1 MANKSKN
8 FNNFGAELD
17 KVIAAAERGMEKA
30 VTALEADTK
39 LITHVQTGALKRSWM
54 HKTKSKN
61 GNVEGAVGSN
71 LVYAPYEDD
80 YHGNLSVA
88 LEDGKQQY
96 MDMIA
101 DEIKAGLGG

>member
-1 MANKSKN
+1 MAEKN
-8 FNNFGAELD
+8 FNKFRDELNRTLSVA
-17 KVIAAAERGMEKA
+17 KKGMGKA

-39 LITHVQTGALKRSWM
+39 LITHVDTGALKRSWT
-54 HKTKSKN
+54 HKTESKD
-61 GNVEGAVGSN
+61 GCVEGAVGSN
-71 LVYAPYEDD
+71 LEYAPYEDD

-101 DEIKAGLGG
+101 DEIKIGLGGS

>member
-1 MANKSKN
+1 MAGKN
-8 FNNFGAELD
+8 FNKFGEELNRTLS
-17 KVIAAAERGMEKA
+17 AAKRGMEKA
-30 VTALEADTK
+30 IIALEADTK
-39 LITHVQTGALKRSWM
+39 LITHVDTGALKRSWT
-54 HKTKSKN
+54 HKTSSN
-61 GNVEGAVGSN
+61 DGIVEGAVGSN

-88 LEDGKQQY
+88 LENGKQQY